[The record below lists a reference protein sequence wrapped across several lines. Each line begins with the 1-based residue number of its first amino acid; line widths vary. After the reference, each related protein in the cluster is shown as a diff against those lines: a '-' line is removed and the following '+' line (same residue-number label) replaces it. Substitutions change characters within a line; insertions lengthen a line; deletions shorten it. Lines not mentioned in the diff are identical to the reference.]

1 MDAPDRSAARR
12 ATNLHLEADLVDE
25 ARSLGVNLSRAAEAG
40 LRRAVAE
47 EKARRWREENHEAM
61 LSCNAWVEEHGLP
74 LAKYRMF

>member
-1 MDAPDRSAARR
+1 MNAPDRPAARR
-12 ATNLHLEADLVDE
+12 ATNLHLETDLVDE

-47 EKARRWREENHEAM
+47 EKARRWREENREAM

-74 LAKYRMF
+74 LAKDRMF